1 MNDQINIQCNKLMKL
16 DDTMLMYGVYNAEI
30 LEKLINTVH
39 EIHNA
44 TSSHEKFFAGE
55 HNPSLFRMLYTDAL
69 GIQQYATNSLLFLR
83 IMQDKYIV
91 TNCQYYFISSI

>member
-16 DDTMLMYGVYNAEI
+16 DDTMLMYGIYNMET

-44 TSSHEKFFAGE
+44 TSSHENCLQENTTLHYSGC
-55 HNPSLFRMLYTDAL
+55 YT
-69 GIQQYATNSLLFLR
+69 Q
-83 IMQDKYIV
+83 MP
-91 TNCQYYFISSI
+91 